1 MKTIQAYIADKQLG
15 FSLHP
20 LFARLQR
27 NEALRAV
34 LPVVSNLSFWAM
46 AFQDVLRLNESK
58 VKDAQMK
65 KIARHH
71 RAEDSGHDKWF
82 LSDVLKIEGSN
93 PDVRALFSAPHASTR
108 DATYA
113 LMSEVYRANSD
124 KERVLLLL
132 ALESTGH
139 IFFEA
144 IASYF
149 ERMGINHSLQYFAR
163 HHIEVEKSHEVF
175 EQQMNA
181 YLETVELTEEE
192 RASASALVDR
202 VYEAFTAMFDN
213 FERIIAREADQEA
226 SAASYTFAERLMSHE
241 AELRAAA

>member
-1 MKTIQAYIADKQLG
+1 MKTVQGYITDKQRD

-20 LFARLQR
+20 FFGHLQR
-27 NEALRAV
+27 NESLRQV
-34 LPVVSNLSFWAM
+34 LPFISNLSFWAM

-58 VKDAQMK
+58 VQDPQLR

-93 PDVRALFSAPHASTR
+93 PDVRALFSAQHAATR

-113 LMSEVYRANSD
+113 LMAEVFQARGDA
-124 KERVLLLL
+124 ERIVLLL
-132 ALESTGH
+132 ALESAGH
-139 IFFEA
+139 IFFEG

-149 ERMGINHSLQYFAR
+149 ERMGVQRSLQYFAR

-181 YLETVELTEEE
+181 YLETLELSEEE
-192 RASASALVDR
+192 RASARALVDR
-202 VYEAFTAMFDN
+202 VYRAFIAMFDN
-213 FERIIAREADQEA
+213 FKGIIEREGARPPSGE
-226 SAASYTFAERLMSHE
+226 SFVFATRLLTHE
-241 AELRAAA
+241 AQLRG

>member
-1 MKTIQAYIADKQLG
+1 MKTVQAYIADKQMS

-20 LFARLQR
+20 FFAHLQR
-27 NEALRAV
+27 NDSLREV
-34 LPVVSNLSFWAM
+34 LPFISNMSFWAM
-46 AFQDVLRLNESK
+46 SFQDVLRINESK
-58 VKDAQMK
+58 VQDPQMR

-82 LSDVLKIEGSN
+82 LNDVLKIEGSN
-93 PDVRALFSAPHASTR
+93 PDVRALFSSQHAATR

-113 LMSEVYRANSD
+113 LMAEVFQARTDA
-124 KERVLLLL
+124 ERILLLL

-149 ERMGINHSLQYFAR
+149 ERMGVQQSLQYFAR

-181 YLETVELTEEE
+181 YLATVELSEAE
-192 RASASALVDR
+192 RASACALVDR
-202 VYEAFTAMFDN
+202 IYAAFIAMFDN
-213 FERIIAREADQEA
+213 FERIIAQQSAD
-226 SAASYTFAERLMSHE
+226 SSSRSSSFATRLLTHE
-241 AELRAAA
+241 AQARAAA